1 MNTLLNERLSSLLAA
16 HLGQDHLHIPLLNR
30 LQQWVDALAETT
42 LAQQRLAAGAPVPDA
57 SRRQTQTTLHTQVTG
72 YWNELSP
79 GTVLSRL
86 QHAVALRADDLLHRA
101 QLLMALGEVTPAGC
115 ELLMEALEPLE
126 GATLAVCS
134 DLTLQ
139 AGDGTECVVPGAEL
153 IERPAGGRCL
163 LILPGVGQQ
172 LFEFDSATEAGRGL
186 IEYLLSAQG
195 KELWRNLAELLPVDW
210 RALPFAGKGASVRFD
225 PHLGPVLKHA
235 LTAFIASQTAILGN
249 TQVQA
254 DVHAPKQQS
263 ARFWC
268 SLPEAIVSVIGTAVA
283 AQGTRQQ
290 ALLTF
295 GGIAPHIAS
304 ALIEQKLTECEHS
317 IQGYIGDDLDSY
329 PHKRYR
335 QVHAAWQAACG
346 KTRQRVNVLNEQR
359 LALDTA
365 FWSQDSGQGLTHQ
378 DLLALELGNALRHD
392 AQLQVYEG
400 TLKTEDLARVLQVV
414 DQPDARLR
422 NDEQTTVAELAVGD
436 AAYAY
441 TLPGAFIIAP
451 GNAWKNSD
459 EAMPALLYLA
469 GEDGG
474 LRRFECLQ
482 DLLQC
487 VTESLREPSF
497 TPLWARYPADA
508 QRALAPLLTLPK
520 LPLVTTPVTG
530 HWIRDH
536 LRAVIERH
544 HQALRLAVSDQA
556 RSDLR
561 AELGKALLQPAHD
574 IREKAIDR
582 IAEQRRLQGV
592 LQELPSW
599 LATASQAERSHYAG
613 LLDDYHRLAAGQ
625 EQFLQGQPVV
635 IQAFAVDLL
644 KARLK
649 ADLGQDINPE
659 QVLLRLPD
667 SVEVKAVANV
677 PSQVQVPSAARATL
691 SLVELALLGIDRQM
705 TLRLGYARII
715 HHDAHTAVGIPGLSV
730 SYLRKQVLELDV
742 ARRYREKIQ
751 TLFRVQ
757 TGASTPVALRAQI
770 MALPY
775 SAAFRLQA
783 FGAWRQGWV
792 NKQQWQLL
800 EEAATLR
807 AFDPAQSIVDVQ
819 LSAVTL
825 SLGPGEHDLP
835 SGLLLIQAPVRELY
849 CLYLPD
855 VPQGANFIQAPT
867 LHGLRASLLT
877 RLRTAPMRRW
887 LARQTGIGRATAER
901 ERYIE
906 QAYQRNYTSFIK
918 FTELGDPV
926 WPLASKLLGDHGLKL
941 LDDASLVA
949 RSRDDIKAAF
959 ARQLR
964 DGGKQLLLSGLAY
977 LPGIGT
983 VLQLSDGWRD
993 ADQALTAFAHGDPA
1007 LGLRRLASA
1016 ELNFGFALVSFVPGM
1031 AAAKLARSSLRQR
1044 QDSRRVL
1051 AAAGRDGAR
1060 VDGFAGHEVAVD
1072 LVRATPQRGP
1082 DAGTW
1087 KLGGKLY
1094 LWQDGHAYEVFRRR
1108 GEFTLRLRR
1117 TASNSY
1123 EHPVRLGADGR
1134 FATHLDTGLRA
1145 GGRSRT
1151 GSTSR
1156 ADTSAMANY
1165 LIAPED
1171 RSIMVEVLTRGGRYN
1186 LDETASSLATMP
1198 GDQARKRFFA
1208 KRRQLL
1214 RDADGYLQRTSLA
1227 PRVDLPVLANDTP
1240 PAALITGVFER
1251 AGGLV
1256 VGEAHSSAAS
1266 KRFLID
1272 NFATFRAAGVKT
1284 LYFEHLPLD
1293 FLADDLATLNASG
1306 VMTPALRAR
1315 LKQLDTGHRVDP
1327 GQPFTFEEVVR
1338 KANAAGLEVVSLD
1351 CAASWYAKGVM
1362 DPGTRARQRMFSYL
1376 ATQVIEAHQQATGE
1390 HKWVALVGNSHSNTF
1405 DGIPGLAELNKAV
1418 GVRVVS
1424 PPAGNA
1430 PSLRPD
1436 PGLHTAFNEGTVKA
1450 DLLLEVKV
1458 PAGHHGTVASAAVFT
1473 PEQQA
1478 ALAEIETILT
1488 VRPVA
1493 LQPARPRLTHPGAF
1507 YIEKVG
1513 GKRQVVHLSRDGNVY
1528 HTPIVKEHGRYS
1540 LSRPG
1545 WDRVHGRR
1553 FWTLQ
1558 GLLAAMAEQ
1567 SLTHVP
1573 G

>member
-1 MNTLLNERLSSLLAA
+1 MNTPLNERLSSLLIA
-16 HLGQDHLHIPLLNR
+16 HLGQDHLHTPLLNQ
-30 LQQWVDALAETT
+30 LQQRVDTLVETT
-42 LAQQRLAAGAPVPDA
+42 LAQQRLAAGAPVPGA
-57 SRRQTQTTLHTQVTG
+57 SGRQAQATLHTQVTR

-79 GTVLSRL
+79 GTVMTRL
-86 QHAVALRADDLLHRA
+86 QHVVALRTEDLLHRA
-101 QLLMALGEVTPAGC
+101 QLLAAFGEVTEAGR
-115 ELLMEALEPLE
+115 ELLREALEPVD
-126 GATLAVCS
+126 GATVALCS
-134 DLTLQ
+134 DVTLQ
-139 AGDGTECVVPGAEL
+139 ASDGTECVVPGAEL
-153 IERPAGGRCL
+153 IERQAGGRCL

-172 LFEFDSATEAGRGL
+172 LFEFDSAAEAGRGL

-195 KELWRNLAELLPVDW
+195 KKLWRNVAELLPVDW
-210 RALPFAGKGASVRFD
+210 RALPFAGKGARVRFA
-225 PHLGPVLKHA
+225 PHGGPVLEHA
-235 LTAFIASQTAILGN
+235 LTTFIASQTAVLAN
-249 TQVQA
+249 TVALADSQA
-254 DVHAPKQQS
+254 PTQRS
-263 ARFWC
+263 ARFWR
-268 SLPEAIVSVIGTAVA
+268 SLPEAIVSVIGAAVA
-283 AQGTRQQ
+283 ADGTRQQ

-329 PHKRYR
+329 SHKRYR
-335 QVHAAWQAACG
+335 QIHAAWQAARG
-346 KTRQRVNVLNEQR
+346 KTQQLVNVLNEQ
-359 LALDTA
+359 LLELDIG
-365 FWSQDSGQGLTHQ
+365 FWSQDTGQGLAHQ

-400 TLKTEDLARVLQVV
+400 TLETVDLARVLQVV

-422 NDEQTTVAELAVGD
+422 SDQQATVAELAVGD
-436 AAYAY
+436 VAYAY

-451 GNAWKNSD
+451 RDAWENSE
-459 EAMPALLYLA
+459 EAVPVLLYLA
-469 GEDGG
+469 GEGGG

-482 DLLQC
+482 GLLQC

-497 TPLWARYPADA
+497 TPLWARYPAHA
-508 QRALAPLLTLPK
+508 QRALMPLLTLQK

-530 HWIRDH
+530 HWISGH

-544 HQALRLAVSDQA
+544 HQALRPAADDQA
-556 RSDLR
+556 RRDLR
-561 AELGKALLQPAHD
+561 AELGNALLQPAHD
-574 IREKAIDR
+574 IREKVIDR

-592 LQELPSW
+592 LQALPNW
-599 LATASQAERSHYAG
+599 LATAPQDERSHYAR

-625 EQFLQGQPVV
+625 EQFLQGQPLV

-649 ADLGQDINPE
+649 ADFGQDINPE

-667 SVEVKAVANV
+667 NVEVKAVPNV
-677 PSQVQVPSAARATL
+677 PSQVQVPSATFTTL
-691 SLVELALLGIDRQM
+691 SIVELALLGIDRQM
-705 TLRLGYARII
+705 TLRLGYAQFMQG
-715 HHDAHTAVGIPGLSV
+715 DAQAAVDISKLGM
-730 SYLRKQVLELDV
+730 SYLRKLVLELDV
-742 ARRYREKIQ
+742 ARRYRENIHA
-751 TLFRVQ
+751 LFSVQ
-757 TGASTPVALRAQI
+757 NGTSNRAALQAQL

-800 EEAATLR
+800 EEAATSR
-807 AFDPAQSIVDVQ
+807 SFAAQTAVDVK
-819 LSAVTL
+819 LGAVTL
-825 SLGPGEHDLP
+825 SLGLGQHDLP
-835 SGLLLIQAPVRELY
+835 SGLLLIQAPVRELF

-855 VPQGANFIQAPT
+855 VPQGANFIQAPS
-867 LHGLRASLLT
+867 LHGVREGLLT

-887 LARQTGIGRATAER
+887 LAGQAGIGRASAER
-901 ERYIE
+901 EHYIE
-906 QAYQRNYTSFIK
+906 QAYQRNYASFIK
-918 FTELGDPV
+918 FTDLDDPV
-926 WPLASKLLGDHGLKL
+926 WPLASKLLRDYQLKL
-941 LDDASLVA
+941 LDDASLIS

-964 DGGKQLLLSGLAY
+964 DGAKQLLVSGLAY
-977 LPGIGT
+977 IPGIGT

-993 ADQALTAFAHGDPA
+993 AEEALTAFTHGDPA
-1007 LGLRRLASA
+1007 RGLRRLASA
-1016 ELNFGFALVSFVPGM
+1016 ELNFGFALVSFLPGM

-1044 QDSRRVL
+1044 QGLTRAVARVN
-1051 AAAGRDGAR
+1051 RERAR
-1060 VDGFAGHEVAVD
+1060 VDDFAGHEVAVD

-1145 GGRSRT
+1145 GGRSRAGST
-1151 GSTSR
+1151 GS
-1156 ADTSAMANY
+1156 ADTSAMADY

-1171 RSIMVEVLTRGGRYN
+1171 RSAMAEVLTRGGRYN
-1186 LDETASSLATMP
+1186 LDETAASLGNMP
-1198 GDQARKRFFA
+1198 GDQARARFFA

-1214 RDADGYLQRTSLA
+1214 RDADGYLERTPLA
-1227 PRVDLPVLANDTP
+1227 PPMGFPVLATDTP
-1240 PAALITGVFER
+1240 PALFIAAVYER
-1251 AGGLV
+1251 ASGLV

-1284 LYFEHLPLD
+1284 LYFEHLAMD
-1293 FLADDLATLNASG
+1293 FLAGDLATLNASG

-1327 GQPFTFEEVVR
+1327 GQPFTFEEVVL
-1338 KANAAGLEVVSLD
+1338 KANAAGLQVVSLD

-1362 DPGTRARQRMFSYL
+1362 DPRTGVRQRMFSYL

-1405 DGIPGLAELNKAV
+1405 NGTPGLAELNKAV
-1418 GVRVVS
+1418 SVRVVS
-1424 PPAGNA
+1424 PPAGSA

-1450 DLLLEVKV
+1450 DFLLEVKV
-1458 PAGHHGTVASAAVFT
+1458 PAGHHGPAPSAVAFT

-1488 VRPVA
+1488 ARPVA

-1507 YIEKVG
+1507 YIEKAD
-1513 GKRQVVHLSRDGNVY
+1513 GKRQVVHLSRDGNIY

-1545 WDRVHGRR
+1545 WDKVHGRR